1 MGWLYEGKRASMIL
15 KQNPK
20 LEKLLIWGIFFA
32 CLFYFLYAISGIMLP
47 FVAGILVAYVL
58 NPLATLLERYKLPR
72 IISTTILI
80 LTFFLSI
87 GGVLTFAFPFL
98 KHELLRLAVQ
108 IPDYS
113 ERFYTTLAPHI
124 ETLSQYI
131 DQKNIEMIKT
141 TASSYVGDMVTW
153 GLKLIAGLFT
163 NSLALANLISLII
176 LTPVVAFYLLRDW
189 PKLVHSIE
197 SLMPKEYRNSIK
209 GLMMNINK
217 TLKGYIQGQLMVC
230 LTLGLYYAICYTFL
244 GLDFS
249 ITVGLMAGI
258 LAFIPYIGFFIGAT
272 AAIGIALAQFS
283 EWTSIGYV
291 TLILGVGQL
300 VESNYLT
307 PKLVGDRVG
316 LHPVWIIFA
325 LLTGGYFFGFLG
337 LIIALPVAA
346 TIGVLVRFFIQKYK
360 ESVYYLGARQKIAK
374 TKT

>member
-1 MGWLYEGKRASMIL
+1 MIL

-87 GGVLTFAFPFL
+87 AGVLTFAFPFL
-98 KHELLRLAVQ
+98 KRELLRLAVQ

-113 ERFYTTLAPHI
+113 ERLYATLAPHI
-124 ETLSQYI
+124 QTLSQYI
-131 DQKNIEMIKT
+131 DQKNIDTIKT
-141 TASSYVGDMVTW
+141 TASSYVGDMITW

-209 GLMMNINK
+209 GLMTNINK

-230 LTLGLYYAICYTFL
+230 LTLGLYYALSYTFL

-249 ITVGLMAGI
+249 ITIGLMAGI

-272 AAIGIALAQFS
+272 AAIGIALAQFP

-291 TLILGVGQL
+291 TLILGIGQM

-360 ESVYYLGARQKIAK
+360 ESVYYLGTRQKIAK
-374 TKT
+374 AKT

>member
-1 MGWLYEGKRASMIL
+1 MIL